1 VMKAAKGSTIYL
13 VIFIMLF
20 IATIG
25 FVWKNSTISEP
36 NIEDIACDQ
45 QSITNQLNKCE
56 FESIRSDSN
65 DNVFLHLID
74 LKNENSYIVKMNKE
88 GGQTSWFCFPYIGS
102 LYFYVIPDEG
112 DIVFYRKRSGI
123 AYLFSS
129 SGKLKEETT
138 ISDLGL
144 DLDLVTQDP
153 RELNL
158 SNGSQVK
165 ITRDKGKYQ
174 LIITDEDGNSTALL
188 KQTN

>member
-1 VMKAAKGSTIYL
+1 M
-13 VIFIMLF
+13 
-20 IATIG
+20 
-25 FVWKNSTISEP
+25 
-36 NIEDIACDQ
+36 
-45 QSITNQLNKCE
+45 
-56 FESIRSDSN
+56 
-65 DNVFLHLID
+65 
-74 LKNENSYIVKMNKE
+74 
-88 GGQTSWFCFPYIGS
+88 
-102 LYFYVIPDEG
+102 
-112 DIVFYRKRSGI
+112 
-123 AYLFSS
+123 FSS